1 MVTSRSLR
9 EEEAHEQQWN
19 HPSKPHDEEYP
30 NLQPTTAPRPS
41 PRVKTVISLEA
52 RESAECSIPPRR
64 RRQML
69 STPEVSGKLELKAK
83 NVEFGSKGFELPV
96 LVPEGCSITWQFQ
109 VSGGDCSF
117 AVHEVAAGAS
127 RLVSCEKACMVKREQ
142 GTCDEDTELRI
153 QQLADF
159 YAEHNPHK
167 KGSVR
172 ELVLDYPYRDLVL
185 SLQSQYGAL
194 PSGWSSDPMWDEEW
208 CTVKGARTIGA
219 GVSACML
226 RWETGWM
233 ASRRLSYRVVVSDFA
248 NAKQAGGIGADAPV
262 QPPLPAASAVAPA
275 PAVAAGAAA
284 AAAAAAAVA
293 AVMTPTPTPAPA
305 PTAPPSGATQSEP
318 VDAGSSLQNATSL
331 AHKQRGTGSS
341 ARSQVLD
348 PRDKFHKKIQVASA
362 PTKLTVLFGWNME
375 GSVDSLDL
383 GVRIWFQGSISGRGQ
398 HAPRELM
405 PYSRRK
411 PPKWPQALSMIVQID
426 EPGTAIVEFD
436 NSYSWMATKV
446 RFSFAV
452 WFTPPPPCALC
463 SPSAFHWRLLS
474 TCSSIASGFHVS
486 MRAPGHKGGRPY
498 NHG

>member
-1 MVTSRSLR
+1 
-9 EEEAHEQQWN
+9 
-19 HPSKPHDEEYP
+19 
-30 NLQPTTAPRPS
+30 
-41 PRVKTVISLEA
+41 
-52 RESAECSIPPRR
+52 
-64 RRQML
+64 
-69 STPEVSGKLELKAK
+69 
-83 NVEFGSKGFELPV
+83 
-96 LVPEGCSITWQFQ
+96 
-109 VSGGDCSF
+109 
-117 AVHEVAAGAS
+117 
-127 RLVSCEKACMVKREQ
+127 
-142 GTCDEDTELRI
+142 
-153 QQLADF
+153 
-159 YAEHNPHK
+159 
-167 KGSVR
+167 
-172 ELVLDYPYRDLVL
+172 
-185 SLQSQYGAL
+185 
-194 PSGWSSDPMWDEEW
+194 
-208 CTVKGARTIGA
+208 
-219 GVSACML
+219 
-226 RWETGWM
+226 
-233 ASRRLSYRVVVSDFA
+233 
-248 NAKQAGGIGADAPV
+248 
-262 QPPLPAASAVAPA
+262 
-275 PAVAAGAAA
+275 
-284 AAAAAAAVA
+284 
-293 AVMTPTPTPAPA
+293 MTPTPTPAPA

-348 PRDKFHKKIQVASA
+348 PRDKFRKKIQVASA
-362 PTKLTVLFGWNME
+362 PTELTVLFGWNME

-452 WFTPPPPCALC
+452 WFTPPCALC

>member
-1 MVTSRSLR
+1 MRS
-9 EEEAHEQQWN
+9 
-19 HPSKPHDEEYP
+19 
-30 NLQPTTAPRPS
+30 
-41 PRVKTVISLEA
+41 
-52 RESAECSIPPRR
+52 
-64 RRQML
+64 
-69 STPEVSGKLELKAK
+69 STPEASGKLELKAK

-96 LVPEGCSITWQFQ
+96 LVPEGCSITWQFR
-109 VSGGDCSF
+109 VLGGDCRF

-127 RLVSCEKACMVKREQ
+127 REVSSEQACMVKREH

-194 PSGWSSDPMWDEEW
+194 PSGWSSDPMWEEEW

-248 NAKQAGGIGADAPV
+248 NAKQAGGIGANAPV
-262 QPPLPAASAVAPA
+262 QPPPPAASA
-275 PAVAAGAAA
+275 
-284 AAAAAAAVA
+284 AAVT
-293 AVMTPTPTPAPA
+293 TPAPTPAPA
-305 PTAPPSGATQSEP
+305 PTAPPSGTTQSEP

-348 PRDKFHKKIQVASA
+348 PRDKFRKKIQVASA
-362 PTKLTVLFGWNME
+362 PTELTVLFGWNME

-411 PPKWPQALSMIVQID
+411 PPKWPQALSMVVQID

-446 RFSFAV
+446 GFSSAV
-452 WFTPPPPCALC
+452 WFTPPRCALC

-474 TCSSIASGFHVS
+474 MCSSIASGFHVS
-486 MRAPGHKGGRPY
+486 LRAPGH
-498 NHG
+498 